1 MRILVLLLAALAC
14 CPSAERLIVALKPD
28 KDPEAMAAERKE
40 LGAYLSGRLS
50 RTVDVIVPLSG
61 ATILE
66 GFAGGT
72 VDLAYVSGTDLAT
85 AGKNAELLL
94 VGRIAGRTTYDS
106 IWVARKESNYR
117 TVEDLRGK
125 PVAFASRTSTSGY
138 LIPRLDLV
146 RRGLLTREKPD
157 PALFF
162 GVGNVLFGTGYVS
175 AIERVLDGTAEAAA
189 VSDYV
194 MLGDK
199 HLTPEQKAKLRIVQ
213 TQGPVPTH
221 ALAARASLPPAERDA
236 LRDALEGL
244 NEEAHRALRDRLFVA
259 ELVRADA
266 AEHLAV
272 VRDALALNQ

>member
-1 MRILVLLLAALAC
+1 MRILVLLFAVFTC
-14 CPSAERLIVALKPD
+14 CQSAERLIVALKPD
-28 KDPEAMAAERKE
+28 KNPEAMAAERAE
-40 LGAYLSGRLS
+40 LGTYLSARLT
-50 RTVDVIVPLSG
+50 RPVDVIVPLSG

-85 AGKNAELLL
+85 AGKNADLLL

-125 PVAFASRTSTSGY
+125 PVAFASRTSTSGF

-146 RRGLLTREKPD
+146 RRGLLTADKPD
-157 PALFF
+157 PTLFF
-162 GVGNVLFGTGYVS
+162 GAGNALFGTGYVS

-221 ALAARASLPPAERDA
+221 SLAARASLPQAERDA